1 MAVRKDELPP
11 HRVLR
16 EVYRHYLEFR
26 ELVAQDGR
34 NHVIEHGYY
43 IDEPEGMRKVHMSVS
58 FWDLGNDINKLSDRK
73 REAFWYNVICD
84 MKQKDVAAIMGIT
97 TVSVGQYVEAACEQL
112 AMGHFTKGELQ
123 SYKDSK
129 AK

>member
-1 MAVRKDELPP
+1 MAIRKDELPP
-11 HRVLR
+11 HRILR

-34 NHVIEHGYY
+34 HHVIEHGYY
-43 IDEPEGMRKVHMSVS
+43 IDEPEGRRKVHMSIS
-58 FWDLGNDINKLSDRK
+58 FWDLSNDINKLSDRK
-73 REAFWYNVICD
+73 KEAFWYNVICD

-129 AK
+129 SK